1 MRITSGDF
9 KYRRLIA
16 PKGYDSRPTSEKV
29 REAVFS
35 MIGTNIEGANVLD
48 LFAGTG
54 SLGLEALSRGA
65 DKCTFNDNSSKSLEA
80 LRENIENCKAEG
92 WSTVL
97 RGDFKR
103 TLDKATEPFDIIF
116 LDPPYKA
123 GFYDDAF
130 KLISEKNLL
139 KEDGLLIVEHNK
151 RDGLDD
157 KKAGFVKIKEKRY
170 GSVGVSVFKLA

>member
-1 MRITSGDF
+1 MKITTGGF
-9 KYRRLIA
+9 KYRNLTT
-16 PKGYDSRPTSEKV
+16 PKGYDVRPTSEKV
-29 REAVFS
+29 REAIFS
-35 MIGTNIEGANVLD
+35 MIGVTIGGANVLD

-65 DKCTFNDNSSKSLEA
+65 DKCTFNDNSAKSLQA
-80 LRENIENCKAEG
+80 LNENIENCKAEEL
-92 WSTVL
+92 STVF

-103 TLDKATEPFDIIF
+103 TLDRMTEPFDIIF

-130 KLISEKNLL
+130 VLISQNNLL

-151 RDGLDD
+151 RDGFDD
-157 KKAGFVKIKEKRY
+157 EKSGFIKIKEKRY
-170 GSVGVSVFKLA
+170 GTIGVSVFKIS